1 MTTTRIEYDG
11 EEYEVKYSFKF
22 IQRLKQA
29 NISIPRIYGNI
40 QNDPGNAGFYLDDYV
55 IVACECLK
63 EAGAP
68 VKVEEFWE
76 EVKTNPELASACAE
90 LFMWLVV
97 QHYSTSANAPK
108 ADASKKPRGRRKST
122 T

>member
-1 MTTTRIEYDG
+1 MTVTRIEYDG

-29 NISIPRIYGNI
+29 NISIPRIYGAI
-40 QNDPGNAGFYLDDYV
+40 TNDPAGAGFYLDDYV
-55 IVACECLK
+55 IVAAECLK
-63 EAGAP
+63 EAGAS
-68 VKVEEFWE
+68 VKVDELWE
-76 EVKTNPELASACAE
+76 EAKTNPELAKACAE

-97 QHYSTSANAPK
+97 QHYATSDNAPK
-108 ADASKKPRGRRKST
+108 GGDGKKPKARRKST